1 MQCLSQPPRDRA
13 VSAGVCLVLED
24 HQNSSDDL
32 QGSDCEPCMQV
43 WVTVP
48 EIAVSMDA
56 QEFHIL
62 QDVAASLA
70 TEQVGSQPAS
80 LHMHSAVC
88 AIYCD

>member
-1 MQCLSQPPRDRA
+1 
-13 VSAGVCLVLED
+13 
-24 HQNSSDDL
+24 
-32 QGSDCEPCMQV
+32 MQV

-70 TEQVGSQPAS
+70 AEQVGCHPAS
-80 LHMHSAVC
+80 LHMCSASS
-88 AIYCD
+88 AKTAF

>member
-1 MQCLSQPPRDRA
+1 
-13 VSAGVCLVLED
+13 
-24 HQNSSDDL
+24 
-32 QGSDCEPCMQV
+32 MQV

-80 LHMHSAVC
+80 PQFCSANRAKKRVLSGMC
-88 AIYCD
+88 ADSTSQRHFWRHASGGLSDP